1 MFSFYLSKDP
11 AQDGRVTFGGYD
23 VASFAKPGSTDK
35 DIFWSGAVR
44 GERYWTLPMSGVGL
58 RDAKSHALLP
68 EIKSKYAVMDTG
80 VSYALIPAGDF
91 LAIQDHLTRD
101 YGVNCTE
108 PASSSLVSTYKCS
121 CKSYKELPDIQMQL
135 DGMTGPSS
143 SGESSLVQTSE
154 FDSGD
159 WEWPHEKSSTPE
171 TPSKLF
177 TLTKEQYME
186 AKGPD
191 GCGTFRLTPSGEKFG
206 ARETASYWVMGD
218 IFL

>member
-35 DIFWSGAVR
+35 DIFWSDAIR
-44 GERYWTLPMSGVGL
+44 GERYWTLGMSGVAL
-58 RDAKSHALLP
+58 EDAKTQNYLP
-68 EIKSKYAVMDTG
+68 EIKSKYVIMDTG
-80 VSYALIPAGDF
+80 VSYALIPASDF
-91 LAIQDHLTRD
+91 LAIQEHLTHD
-101 YGVNCTE
+101 YGVRCTE

-121 CKSYKELPDIQMQL
+121 CKSYKALPDIQMQL
-135 DGMTGPSS
+135 DGAARPSS

-159 WEWPHEKSSTPE
+159 WEWPHHAASE
-171 TPSKLF
+171 TPSKFF

-191 GCGTFRLTPSGEKFG
+191 GCGTFRLTPSGEQFG
-206 ARETASYWVMGD
+206 AREGGSYWVMGD